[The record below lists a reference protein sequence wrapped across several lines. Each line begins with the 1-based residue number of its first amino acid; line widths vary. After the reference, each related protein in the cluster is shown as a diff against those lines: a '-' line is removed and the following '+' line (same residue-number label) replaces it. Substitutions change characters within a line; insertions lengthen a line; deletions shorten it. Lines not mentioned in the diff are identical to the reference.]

1 MGDQWL
7 NDSLAEY
14 IKDGSFDN
22 VDNSVILWYFQNMKM
37 HGQ

>member
-1 MGDQWL
+1 MMGDQWL

-22 VDNSVILWYFQNMKM
+22 VDNSVIL
-37 HGQ
+37 